1 MSFFEAKNISFSY
14 PKKTVLQDVN
24 ISIPKDSIV
33 SLLGANGAG
42 KSTLMK
48 ILLGLLSPSQGRI
61 ILQGKDLQ
69 EYSVKQRAKY
79 IAYVPQSTK
88 IAFSFS
94 ALEIVLMGRIS
105 FESWY
110 KKASKREIELC
121 HASLKRLGIAH
132 LAKQNYQTLSGGQ
145 KQLVLIARALA
156 QGAKILIM
164 DEPISGLDYG
174 NQLRLLEAIQKL
186 TYEGYTFLKS
196 THFPEHALLLGGYTY
211 AIKDGGVLTH
221 GPTAKVVTQEL
232 INELYGVNIKLQQT
246 ATGYKVC
253 VPNFYSSKRSVNAA
267 NS

>member
-1 MSFFEAKNISFSY
+1 MSFFDAQHISFAY
-14 PKKTVLQDVN
+14 QKKPILEDVN
-24 ISIPKDSIV
+24 ICIPEGSIV

-48 ILLGLLSPSQGRI
+48 ILLGLLNPSAGEV
-61 ILQGKDLQ
+61 ILKGKNLQ
-69 EYSVKQRAKY
+69 SYSVKQRAKQ

-94 ALEIVLMGRIS
+94 ALEIVLMGRIA
-105 FESWY
+105 FECWF
-110 KKASKREIELC
+110 KKASPKEIELC
-121 HASLKRLGIAH
+121 YSSLERLGIAH

-156 QGAKILIM
+156 QGAKILVM

-196 THFPEHALLLGGYTY
+196 THFPEHVLLLGGYTY

-221 GPTAKVVTQEL
+221 GITSQVVTQEL
-232 INELYGVNIKLQQT
+232 INELYSVKIELQQT
-246 ATGYKVC
+246 PVGYKTC
-253 VPNFYSSKRSVNAA
+253 VPSFYKQSNA
-267 NS
+267 